1 MATDTEKPVRRRF
14 IFAPDMDKLGERVEA
29 AEKAASQAAELYEE
43 MEDHDDLLERLCWVV
58 AAARDVKRGNID
70 VDQLMDECD
79 KAMHELKS
87 DLPTPAEMATRR
99 P

>member
-1 MATDTEKPVRRRF
+1 MADETRRRF
-14 IFAPDMDKLGERVEA
+14 IFTPNMDKLGERVEA
-29 AEKAASQAAELYEE
+29 AEKAAQEARDLFEE
-43 MEDHDDLLERLCWVV
+43 MEDHDDTLERLCWVV
-58 AAARDVKRGNID
+58 AAARDVKRGHLT

-87 DLPTPAEMATRR
+87 DLPTPAELATRR